1 MHGVGCW
8 DSQLMQALLLPYPGC
23 PVGTMAWLPTSA
35 LSFLFQGLKAWLKY
49 LDLIFVFSGGPMA
62 GEAGTLE
69 KKWLHCQ
76 HSEPITSQQG
86 QCSALKKSQQKLFL
100 QINQL

>member
-23 PVGTMAWLPTSA
+23 PVATVAWLPTSA

-49 LDLIFVFSGGPMA
+49 LDLIFVLSEQVVPKETLQSKGPTA
-62 GEAGTLE
+62 GE
-69 KKWLHCQ
+69 
-76 HSEPITSQQG
+76 
-86 QCSALKKSQQKLFL
+86 
-100 QINQL
+100 